1 MSDQYLG
8 EIRLLSF
15 SMVPSGWALCNGQLL
30 SINQNMALF
39 SLLGTTYGG
48 DGRTTFAVP
57 DLRGRQPMHAQS
69 GTGQLGSRLGEA
81 SHALTPAEMPT
92 HRHHLRASRPWAE
105 TKVPSDAMPAARND
119 YGSAALFAPSGKVV
133 PMHPEA
139 VAMTGRGLPHTNMN
153 PYLALNFV
161 IALQGLFPTLS

>member
-8 EIRLLSF
+8 EIRLMSF
-15 SMVPSGWALCNGQLL
+15 NLVPRGWALCNGQLL
-30 SINQNMALF
+30 SINQNIPLF

-48 DGRTTFAVP
+48 DGRTTFALP

-69 GTGQLGSRLGEA
+69 GAGQLGSRQGEA

-92 HRHHLRASRPWAE
+92 HRHHLRASRPGAD
-105 TKVPSDAMPAARND
+105 TRVPADAMPAVPD
-119 YGSAALFAPSGKVV
+119 YAGNAWLFAPSGKVV

-139 VAMTGRGLPHTNMN
+139 VAMTGQSLPHTNMN
-153 PYLALNFV
+153 PYLTLNFV
-161 IALQGLFPTLS
+161 IALLGIFPTLS